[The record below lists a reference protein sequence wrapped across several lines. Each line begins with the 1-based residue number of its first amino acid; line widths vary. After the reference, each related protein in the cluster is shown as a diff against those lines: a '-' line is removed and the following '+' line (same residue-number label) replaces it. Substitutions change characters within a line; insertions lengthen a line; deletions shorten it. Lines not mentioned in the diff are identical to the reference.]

1 MITTQNERNDLDR
14 AISAMKANL
23 DSVFGTDID
32 DLTDAYGGVDGFLNE
47 YLSTEDINIKRA
59 LVAYDNMLATREGA
73 NQRQND
79 DLNILLQQAESDVMR
94 IRYRDGKNKIK
105 AAQLKNGSVVFLTN
119 GDVNDEYENLMA
131 STIDGQRFI
140 LDRENLATDEKG
152 KYVIDEYDVGDFVR
166 EQQRRVLANYAER
179 DAKRMNASPDV
190 RTGSTVQLGPTLD
203 GVSAGGTLTVLG
215 TARDGGVLYSV
226 KEVDPKTGM
235 EKETQFKAE
244 STAKMMDIIRDANN
258 ERQNAISIR
267 YIEAAAKQLN
277 KPDVDQ
283 PVSDKTTDEVA
294 DEVAELINRSAE
306 ESLRNA
312 TEYIPSGRRGVV
324 ENGEGP
330 IVPNRSNS

>member
-1 MITTQNERNDLDR
+1 
-14 AISAMKANL
+14 
-23 DSVFGTDID
+23 
-32 DLTDAYGGVDGFLNE
+32 
-47 YLSTEDINIKRA
+47 
-59 LVAYDNMLATREGA
+59 
-73 NQRQND
+73 
-79 DLNILLQQAESDVMR
+79 MR
-94 IRYRDGKNKIK
+94 IRYRDGKNKVK
-105 AAQLKNGSVVFLTN
+105 VAQLKNGSVVFLTN

-131 STIDGQRFI
+131 STIDGQRFV

-179 DAKRMNASPDV
+179 DTKRMNASPDV

-226 KEVDPKTGM
+226 KEVDPKTGI

-294 DEVAELINRSAE
+294 DEVAELINRCAE
-306 ESLRNA
+306 ESLRNP